1 MPILQGF
8 PLAASLVQAFQRLIV
23 TVTTRCSV
31 LLINGIHVSRTQ
43 AVMGARCQKRNQR
56 GAHTFDDSLTA
67 AAEVHV
73 G

>member
-1 MPILQGF
+1 M
-8 PLAASLVQAFQRLIV
+8 

-43 AVMGARCQKRNQR
+43 AVMGARCQKRNQQ